1 MREEWREEEDG
12 WSFTLAMR
20 SFPRVTSGDVD
31 RFVTAPVPNMCNPPQ
46 EPCSASAAPPSISSV
61 ASPNKA
67 STKAKA
73 HRRRRATLN
82 IETTPTHHL
91 RIRASA
97 VTRATSTGAPHPQRA
112 AHLCSALSL
121 LDKVSGCYVL
131 WGSWGHRLQYGAA
144 QPRATSSPPSP
155 SSSTSASK
163 SSSVTLTP

>member
-73 HRRRRATLN
+73 HRRRHATLN

-155 SSSTSASK
+155 SFIQR
-163 SSSVTLTP
+163 